1 MVLTKLDVL
10 QGLDEIKVCTH
21 YRLNG
26 ENIKR
31 LGPWSHD
38 FQKVEPVYESLDG
51 FSEDLGQVSDWNDL
65 PESVRKLVD
74 FVETQCGA
82 PIAMISMGPGREQV
96 VRRPGALI

>member
-1 MVLTKLDVL
+1 MADLQDVPFY
-10 QGLDEIKVCTH
+10 I
-21 YRLNG
+21 
-26 ENIKR
+26 
-31 LGPWSHD
+31 
-38 FQKVEPVYESLDG
+38 PVSRSRVKEALFSMDG
-51 FSEDLGQVSDWNDL
+51 VSEDLAEDLGQVSDWNDL